1 MLQEVVTEDTTVG
14 SNHFKA
20 TEDNPKVKVKSEK
33 SGKEVSRCIPK
44 MYSTCCAIRPTV
56 GVWDVGCTLH
66 ASCFLA
72 QLHAERQGVIA
83 LQFDHRRPAVAHCL
97 CTLAKKSAMNSK
109 HSLE

>member
-44 MYSTCCAIRPTV
+44 MYSTCCAVRPTV
-56 GVWDVGCTLH
+56 GCGMLAARYMLRAFWPNCMLNARVSLH
-66 ASCFLA
+66 C
-72 QLHAERQGVIA
+72 
-83 LQFDHRRPAVAHCL
+83 
-97 CTLAKKSAMNSK
+97 
-109 HSLE
+109 SLITEDQQ